1 MWLLEGPQVAT
12 LNIVEEI
19 VVRTSTLHTNHIFIR
34 AIVGIDI
41 HILCRHG
48 GQASQMMEGDVIDG
62 TGLEIIGCWAL
73 FGRFA
78 QRPREEAIGWNSSS
92 FDENAVLR

>member
-1 MWLLEGPQVAT
+1 MR
-12 LNIVEEI
+12 IVRQAAGEQRYRLDR
-19 VVRTSTLHTNHIFIR
+19 RTH
-34 AIVGIDI
+34 
-41 HILCRHG
+41 
-48 GQASQMMEGDVIDG
+48 QASQMMEGDVIDG